1 MKYYDIDKL
10 YLGVEKEETVQSKSK
25 VHLGE

>member
-10 YLGVEKEETVQSKSK
+10 YLGVEKEESVQIKSK
-25 VHLGE
+25 VHLGV